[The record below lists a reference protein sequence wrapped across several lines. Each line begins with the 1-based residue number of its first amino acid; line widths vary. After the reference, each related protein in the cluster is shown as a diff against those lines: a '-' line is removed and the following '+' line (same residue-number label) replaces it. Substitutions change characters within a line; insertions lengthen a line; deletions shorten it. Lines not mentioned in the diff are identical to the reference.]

1 MVSGFRRRAQV
12 DWRMVDPDTVSHLV
26 FVCGP
31 AAGSPVQALF
41 SRFRRARRICV
52 GVSVVDGT
60 SALGADIVIERDQ
73 PSASTPDLSFGAQRS
88 AIPVVGVVVG
98 HPQPE
103 YGERQRHGTAQRLL
117 EQLVVASGF
126 APVLLDT
133 RLDPREQFA
142 ARTPAQLE
150 SALARMDVVVT
161 TRLHGLVLA
170 LRNGVPALAVDPVAG
185 GAKVSAQAAAIGWPA
200 VVRVE
205 AADADAL
212 GSLLTWCM
220 SPEARLLART
230 TASQGRLAL
239 AVVRGRLLDV
249 FRQPDV
255 AG

>member
-1 MVSGFRRRAQV
+1 MA
-12 DWRMVDPDTVSHLV
+12 PAHLA
-26 FVCGP
+26 P
-31 AAGSPVQALF
+31 TLLS
-41 SRFRRARRICV
+41 
-52 GVSVVDGT
+52 
-60 SALGADIVIERDQ
+60 SANQ
-73 PSASTPDLSFGAQRS
+73 PSASTPDLSFGAQRVPS
-88 AIPVVGVVVG
+88 RWSVWSSVTRS
-98 HPQPE
+98 PE

-117 EQLVVASGF
+117 EQLVMASGF

-205 AADADAL
+205 AANADAL
-212 GSLLTWCM
+212 GSLLNLVHV
-220 SPEARLLART
+220 SRARLLART